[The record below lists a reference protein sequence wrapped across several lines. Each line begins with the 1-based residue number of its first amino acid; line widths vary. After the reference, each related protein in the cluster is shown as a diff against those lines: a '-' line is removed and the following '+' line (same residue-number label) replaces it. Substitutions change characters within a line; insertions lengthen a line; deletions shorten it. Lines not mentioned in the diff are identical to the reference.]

1 MFNAETIQKLQDDAV
16 AIAINN
22 EAGNEE
28 LPILAIPQGMKL
40 ESVEHLMP
48 APQRFKGQFKTGQIE
63 EFVKYG
69 NSNGN
74 ASVFVNQDD
83 MSAKAYFDFG
93 SPSMPEHRDHTAE
106 LTLKRTPEFKKLIA
120 IDGDTLSQRDLVEML
135 EDYHANII
143 TLGKEAVPGDEAPVI
158 DLVSAIKAVRN
169 TKVKTEAESETKI
182 EDLSESQSTFAQ
194 MEVKN
199 SAGHLPAYIDWK
211 CTPSTGLKLPLQA
224 QGQGDDENEERTFRV
239 RVSAITNG
247 DRVVFKLRII
257 QLEEHKQIVSQAF
270 KDQLESDLNEDFQVR
285 IGTWR

>member
-1 MFNAETIQKLQDDAV
+1 MFNAETIQKIQDDAV
-16 AIAINN
+16 AMAFNAGAGTEDLPVIAM
-22 EAGNEE
+22 
-28 LPILAIPQGMKL
+28 PKDTRL
-40 ESVEHLMP
+40 ESIEHLMP

-69 NSNGN
+69 NQQNS

-93 SPSMPEHRDHTAE
+93 STAFPEHRDHTAE
-106 LTLKRTPEFKKLIA
+106 LTLKRTPEFFKLLA
-120 IDGDTLSQRDLVEML
+120 IDEDTLSQRELVELL
-135 EDYHANII
+135 EDYHANIT

-169 TKVKTEAESETKI
+169 TKLKSEAESETKI

-194 MEVKN
+194 VEVKN

-211 CTPSTGLKLPLQA
+211 CTPFTGLKLPLQSP
-224 QGQGDDENEERTFRV
+224 GQSDDENEERTFRV

-247 DRVVFKLRII
+247 DRVVFRLRII
-257 QLEEHKQIVSQAF
+257 QLQEHKQIMAQAF
-270 KDQLESDLNEDFQVR
+270 KDQLESDLNNEFQVR
-285 IGTWR
+285 IGTWK